1 MLKRVFYKVWEKL
14 EVEVNIQI
22 WGGFGDGEIWM
33 YTFLLKLVEL
43 DLLELYIETNF
54 ILTSSYLFM

>member
-1 MLKRVFYKVWEKL
+1 M
-14 EVEVNIQI
+14 EVNIQI

-33 YTFLLKLVEL
+33 YPFLLKLVEL